1 MYYGSIYQSLLC
13 IFQQEFH
20 LANLHY
26 LRELTAQYYFC
37 KLLRKKLAAIYQLFC
52 SL

>member
-1 MYYGSIYQSLLC
+1 MYYGSIHQSLLC

-26 LRELTAQYYFC
+26 LRELTAQYHNIIFVNYYE
-37 KLLRKKLAAIYQLFC
+37 K
-52 SL
+52 SW

>member
-26 LRELTAQYYFC
+26 LRELTAQYYFY
-37 KLLRKKLAAIYQLFC
+37 KSLRKKLVAYIPAFL
-52 SL
+52 